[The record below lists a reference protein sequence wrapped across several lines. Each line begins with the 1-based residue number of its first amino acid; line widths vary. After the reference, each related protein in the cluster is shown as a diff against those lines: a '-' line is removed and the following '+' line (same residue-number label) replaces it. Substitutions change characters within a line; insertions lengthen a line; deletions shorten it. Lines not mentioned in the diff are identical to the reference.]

1 MDTRQEVVEGLLQF
15 LSLVEGE
22 RKLLAA
28 DLHDQ
33 TLADLRE
40 LAQLARRL
48 ANRESSEPAMRQ
60 GLLQLVAG
68 LDSTMDEV
76 RRVMERLS
84 PSSLDTL
91 GLLPAIEDCL
101 LRVSNTCDPPIA
113 TRFSCLVREDQ
124 ITLNE
129 TEQMLLYRIVQE
141 ALNNIS
147 KHAGASSVELLVAQF
162 GGDLFVRITDDGC
175 GFRSSENLR
184 VARGLINMR
193 YRAQLMGARLT
204 WLRASA
210 DRGTAVEI
218 RVPMKKKET
227 MNDER

>member
-1 MDTRQEVVEGLLQF
+1 

-48 ANRESSEPAMRQ
+48 ANNESSAEELRQ
-60 GLLQLVAG
+60 GLLQLIAG
-68 LDSTMDEV
+68 LDSSMDEV

-101 LRVSNTCDPPIA
+101 LRASNTCDPPIA
-113 TRFSCLVREDQ
+113 TRFSCLVVEEQ
-124 ITLNE
+124 ITLSE
-129 TEQMLLYRIVQE
+129 IEQMLLYRIIQE

-147 KHAGASSVELLVAQF
+147 KHAGASSVELLVAQLA
-162 GGDLFVRITDDGC
+162 GDLFVRITDDGC
-175 GFRSSENLR
+175 GFRSTDNLR
-184 VARGLINMR
+184 VARGLVNMR
-193 YRAQLMGARLT
+193 YRAELIGARLT

-218 RVPMKKKET
+218 RVPM
-227 MNDER
+227 R